1 MERAAVSQMYFSAL
15 STPEKRIILH
25 RFRPMFTG
33 FFAKSF
39 DLAHFFVARF
49 RADVLHWRQLKEEW
63 MKRTYDEML
72 PTLRVKRE
80 IKRRMAR
87 IAKKHYRDNF
97 SEMRRVWIEA
107 GIAKHDKEA

>member
-1 MERAAVSQMYFSAL
+1 
-15 STPEKRIILH
+15 
-25 RFRPMFTG
+25 
-33 FFAKSF
+33 
-39 DLAHFFVARF
+39 
-49 RADVLHWRQLKEEW
+49 

-72 PTLRVKRE
+72 PTLRVKCE

-107 GIAKHDKEA
+107 GIAKHDEEA